1 MKLDLIG
8 YFFLFSLQSLLLFKQ
23 LISDSFRD
31 LLREANEKE
40 CALLE
45 DQDFI
50 ELNHD
55 ELQRLKF

>member
-31 LLREANEKE
+31 LLPEANEKE

>member
-1 MKLDLIG
+1 MELDLIG

-31 LLREANEKE
+31 LLHEANEKE

>member
-8 YFFLFSLQSLLLFKQ
+8 YFFLFSIQSLLLLKQ
-23 LISDSFRD
+23 LISDSFCD
-31 LLREANEKE
+31 LLHEANEKE
-40 CALLE
+40 CTLLE

>member
-31 LLREANEKE
+31 LLHEANEKE

-45 DQDFI
+45 NQDFI

>member
-31 LLREANEKE
+31 SLHEANEKE

>member
-31 LLREANEKE
+31 LLHEANEKE

-50 ELNHD
+50 ELNHN

>member
-31 LLREANEKE
+31 LLHEANEKE